1 MTNGWYLDEIVTI
14 RQTDHYNP
22 FKEKRMRQLPNFSNK
37 STIILILCAVI
48 LGACASPM
56 KMVETGNYDEAIEV
70 AVKRLAGKKKKKVKY
85 VQALEEAFAKITARD
100 MDMADNLKREGQPEN
115 WEKINAIYKKIQ
127 DRQDKIMPLLP
138 LIDKDGIKAN
148 FRFVKVEGLERESRE
163 EAAKFLYADARR
175 HLDQAQKGDKLAARR
190 AYSQLE
196 KIGRYYRTY
205 KDKGQLMDMAHELGT
220 SYVLFEMTNNAPVVL
235 PIGFER
241 EITRMRVNDLNS
253 LWKEYHVRQQSGV
266 EYDYKVVM
274 NITDIN
280 ISPGVV
286 QERQYV
292 DDLEIEDGF
301 DYVLD
306 ENGNVMKDT
315 SGNDIKVPR
324 RVIVKAEVLET
335 YQNKAA
341 NVIGR
346 LEYIDLQRNQIIDT
360 DQVAVEAIFEN
371 YAATFR
377 GDERALSQESR
388 QRIGNRPLPFPEN
401 ADLLFTAAEQM
412 KPVIKRKISR
422 TRIII

>member
-1 MTNGWYLDEIVTI
+1 
-14 RQTDHYNP
+14 
-22 FKEKRMRQLPNFSNK
+22 MRQLPKFNSR
-37 STIILILCAVI
+37 STMMALLCAFL

-56 KMVETGNYDEAIEV
+56 KMVETGNYEEAIEI
-70 AVKRLAGKKKKKVKY
+70 AVKRLAGKKNKKVKY
-85 VQALEEAFAKITARD
+85 VQALEDAFAKITARD
-100 MDMADNLKREGQPEN
+100 MDMADHLKREEQPEN
-115 WEKINAIYKKIQ
+115 WEKINAIYKKIKN
-127 DRQDKIMPLLP
+127 RQDKIMPLLP

-163 EAAKFLYADARR
+163 EAAKFLYADARS
-175 HLDQAQKGDKLAARR
+175 HLTQAKEGDRMAARR

-205 KDKGQLMDMAHELGT
+205 KDRGQLMDLAHDLGT
-220 SYVLFEMTNNAPVVL
+220 SYVLFEMINNAPVVL
-235 PIGFER
+235 PMGFER

-253 LWKEYHVRQQSGV
+253 KWKEYHVRQQAGI

-280 ISPGVV
+280 VSPGVV

-292 DDLEIEDGF
+292 DDREIEDGF

-306 ENGNVMKDT
+306 ENGNVKKDT
-315 SGNDIKVPR
+315 AGNDIKVPR

-341 NVIGR
+341 NVAGR
-346 LEYIDLQRNQIIDT
+346 LEYIDLERNQIVDT
-360 DQVAVEAIFEN
+360 DQVVVETIFEN

-401 ADLLFTAAEQM
+401 EDLLFTAAEQM

>member
-1 MTNGWYLDEIVTI
+1 MV
-14 RQTDHYNP
+14 
-22 FKEKRMRQLPNFSNK
+22 
-37 STIILILCAVI
+37 ILCALI

-56 KMVETGNYDEAIEV
+56 KMVETGNYDEAIEI
-70 AVKRLAGKKKKKVKY
+70 ALKRLVGKKKKKVKY
-85 VQALEEAFAKITARD
+85 VLALEEAFAKITARD
-100 MDMADNLKREGQPEN
+100 MDMAQNLEREGQPEN
-115 WEKINAIYKKIQ
+115 WEKINAIYKRIKN
-127 DRQDKIMPLLP
+127 RQDKITPLLP
-138 LIDKDGIKAN
+138 LIDQDGIKAN
-148 FRFVKVEGLERESRE
+148 FRFVKVEGLERASRE
-163 EAAKFLYADARR
+163 KAAEFLYADARR
-175 HLDQAQKGDKLAARR
+175 HLSAAKDGDKLAARKAHR
-190 AYSQLE
+190 QLE
-196 KIGRYYRTY
+196 KIGRYYRNY
-205 KDKGQLMDMAHELGT
+205 KDKGQLMDLAHDLGT

-235 PIGFER
+235 PLGFER
-241 EITRMRVNDLNS
+241 EITRMSVNDINS
-253 LWKEYHVRQQSGV
+253 KWKEYHVRQQAGID
-266 EYDYKVVM
+266 YDYKVVM

-292 DDLEIEDGF
+292 DDREIEDGF

-324 RVIVKAEVLET
+324 RVIIKAEVLET

-346 LEYIDLQRNQIIDT
+346 LEYIDLERNQIVDT

-401 ADLLFTAAEQM
+401 EDLLFTAAEQM

>member
-1 MTNGWYLDEIVTI
+1 MTNGWYFDEIVPI

-22 FKEKRMRQLPNFSNK
+22 FKEKRMRQLPKFSNK
-37 STIILILCAVI
+37 PTMILILCALI

-100 MDMADNLKREGQPEN
+100 MSMAENLKREGQPEN
-115 WEKINAIYKKIQ
+115 WEKINAIYKRIKY
-127 DRQDKIMPLLP
+127 RQDKIMPLLP
-138 LIDKDGIKAN
+138 LIDKEGIKAN

-163 EAAKFLYADARR
+163 NAAKFLYADARR
-175 HLDQAQKGDKLAARR
+175 HLDQAQDGNKMAARR
-190 AYSQLE
+190 AYGQLE

-205 KDKGQLMDMAHELGT
+205 KDKGQLMDLAHDLGT

-253 LWKEYHVRQQSGV
+253 QWKEYHVRQQSGV

-292 DDLEIEDGF
+292 DDREIEDGF

-324 RVIVKAEVLET
+324 RVIIKAEVLET
-335 YQNKAA
+335 YQNKVA

-346 LEYIDLQRNQIIDT
+346 LEYIDLQRNQIVDT
-360 DQVAVEAIFEN
+360 DQIAVEAIFEN

-401 ADLLFTAAEQM
+401 GDLLFTAAEQM